1 MDFILFVWTTDLFD
15 FRISLIFLVELLIY
29 HSFRL
34 QNLYDYRI
42 AFPLPRQGVVNSL
55 RAFAPFRQRVGDT
68 CVKLKKT
75 NIRIKVKK

>member
-34 QNLYDYRI
+34 KFFKPIEL
-42 AFPLPRQGVVNSL
+42 LSL
-55 RAFAPFRQRVGDT
+55 CHAKAW
-68 CVKLKKT
+68 
-75 NIRIKVKK
+75 